1 MQSRFRV
8 IGAGVWGLAFSDY
21 LIKLGHDVEIYRR
34 NISLKA
40 ENIQKIGLTHIT
52 PNHIKPLNTLN
63 DLQHD
68 NEINIIAVNS
78 KGFSNL
84 LNDHEN
90 YFSRLTSLISLTK
103 GIDHQSGKYFS
114 DLVFDKFINMRKY
127 GLISGPSFAKDLCD
141 ERTIAVSF
149 ASLDD
154 DLSQSMCDKIKG
166 ASFKMIP
173 IKYIYHIEIAGIIK
187 NIAAIICGMADEC
200 FKKGVHTNKIIKKAC
215 EETWSQATEVWESLH
230 GNGYKGI
237 AHDLSHEK
245 ELIISSPGYIGDMIL
260 TCKQNQ
266 SRNYQFGKLIADT
279 KISVEDAK
287 QSIGTVEGY
296 DCCQTLVEKS
306 KYISNGLTKLLY
318 DILKSRNSERERLLK
333 EFLQA

>member
-1 MQSRFRV
+1 MQSKFRV

-21 LIKLGHDVEIYRR
+21 LIKLGHDVEIFRR

-78 KGFSNL
+78 KGFGNL
-84 LNDHEN
+84 INDYED

-114 DLVFDKFINMRKY
+114 DLIFDKFINIQKY

-154 DLSQSMCDKIKG
+154 DLSQSMCDEIRG
-166 ASFKMIP
+166 TYFKMIP
-173 IKYIYHIEIAGIIK
+173 TKYIYHIEIAGIIK
-187 NIAAIICGMADEC
+187 NIAAIICGMTDEY
-200 FKKGVHTNKIIKKAC
+200 FDKGIHANKIIKKAC
-215 EETWSQATEVWESLH
+215 EETWSQAMEALEFLH
-230 GNGYKGI
+230 GNEYEGI

-266 SRNYQFGKLIADT
+266 SRNYQFGKLIADS

-306 KYISNGLTKLLY
+306 KCISNGLTKLLY
-318 DILKSRNSERERLLK
+318 DILKSRNSERGRLLK
-333 EFLQA
+333 EYLQV

>member
-1 MQSRFRV
+1 MQSKFRV

-21 LIKLGHDVEIYRR
+21 LIKLGHDVEIFRR

-40 ENIQKIGLTHIT
+40 ENIQKIGLSNIT

-68 NEINIIAVNS
+68 NEINIVAVNS
-78 KGFSNL
+78 KGFSDL
-84 LNDHEN
+84 LNDYES
-90 YFSRLTSLISLTK
+90 YFSRITSLISLTK

-114 DLVFDKFINMRKY
+114 DLVFDKFTNIQKY

-141 ERTIAVSF
+141 ERAIAVSF

-154 DLSQSMCDKIKG
+154 DLSQSITDKIKG
-166 ASFKMIP
+166 TYFKIIP
-173 IKYIYHIEIAGIIK
+173 TTYIYHIEIAGIIK

-215 EETWSQATEVWESLH
+215 DEIWHQALEDWELLH
-230 GNGYKGI
+230 EDEYKNV
-237 AHDLSHEK
+237 AAKLTRDKDE
-245 ELIISSPGYIGDMIL
+245 IISSPGYIGDMIL

-266 SRNYQFGKLIADT
+266 SRNYQFGKLIADSN
-279 KISVEDAK
+279 ISVEDAK
-287 QSIGTVEGY
+287 QRIGTVEGY

-318 DILKSRNSERERLLK
+318 DILKSRNSDRERLLK
-333 EFLQA
+333 EFL